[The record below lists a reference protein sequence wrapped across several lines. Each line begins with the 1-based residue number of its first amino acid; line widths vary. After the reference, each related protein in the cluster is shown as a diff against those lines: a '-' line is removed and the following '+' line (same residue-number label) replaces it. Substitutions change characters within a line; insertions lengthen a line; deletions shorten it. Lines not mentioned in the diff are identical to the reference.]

1 MFVAFKYL
9 GDGVNKKT
17 TTYQIDNVMIGSKI
31 PEGEGLKADVAFDL
45 KVFDGKKWNNADKN
59 VLVLSVQDYKEM
71 GQNQYCFSEKFLLRI
86 ICRIIWQR

>member
-1 MFVAFKYL
+1 MSDEVR
-9 GDGVNKKT
+9 KKT

-71 GQNQYCFSEKFLLRI
+71 GQNQYPDFVIAYPKILR
-86 ICRIIWQR
+86 QRV

>member
-1 MFVAFKYL
+1 M
-9 GDGVNKKT
+9 NKKT

-59 VLVLSVQDYKEM
+59 VLVLSQHYKKEM
-71 GQNQYCFSEKFLLRI
+71 GQNQYCFSEKVPAADYLPNYLAKAIAFR
-86 ICRIIWQR
+86 